1 MSRLWLMKG
10 DLEAPGWQT
19 LRSDYEEEK
28 VEIVHLDP
36 KVWAMIRADS
46 PPSGY
51 EGLAATEPPDGL
63 YLDPNGSPLYFAG
76 GKAVNT
82 AVEVV
87 RAIGG
92 DAVKLLEDIGD
103 PTTVLE
109 RMGRV
114 F

>member
-10 DLEAPGWQT
+10 HLEAQGWKT
-19 LRSDYEEEK
+19 LRSDFEDEK
-28 VEIVHLDP
+28 VDIVHLDP
-36 KVWAMIRADS
+36 KVWAMVRADE

-51 EGLAATEPPDGL
+51 EGLTATEPPDGL
-63 YLDPNGSPLYFAG
+63 YLDPNGSPLYLAG
-76 GKAVNT
+76 GKSVSK

-92 DAVKLLEDIGD
+92 NAIELLEEIGD

-109 RMGRV
+109 RIGRV

>member
-10 DLEAPGWQT
+10 DHDAPGWQT
-19 LRSDYEEEK
+19 LRSDFEDEK
-28 VEIVHLDP
+28 VDIVHLDP
-36 KVWAMIRADS
+36 KVWAMVRADE

-51 EGLAATEPPDGL
+51 EGLTASEPLDGL
-63 YLDPNGSPLYFAG
+63 YLDPNGSPLYLANG
-76 GKAVNT
+76 EVVKK

-92 DAVKLLEDIGD
+92 SASEMLTEIGD

-109 RMGRV
+109 RIGRV

>member
-10 DLEAPGWQT
+10 DLDASGWQT
-19 LRSDYEEEK
+19 LRSDFEADK
-28 VEIVHLDP
+28 VDIVHLDP
-36 KVWAMIRADS
+36 KVWAMVRADE

-51 EGLAATEPPDGL
+51 EGLTASEPVDGL
-63 YLDPNGSPLYFAG
+63 YLDPNGSPLYIAHG
-76 GKAVNT
+76 DAVT
-82 AVEVV
+82 KAVEVV

-92 DAVKLLEDIGD
+92 RATEMLDEIKD

-109 RMGRV
+109 RIGRV